1 MAATV
6 ALAQRNGQHEAE
18 VLDRPRSERQAEPM
32 TDPSGGVAAILA
44 QGIYEGGLPIEE
56 IFGLPV
62 HPLVVHA
69 AVVLIPLAS
78 LGLVLMAT
86 SIKRSKRYGAVVTAI
101 AGAAAVSA
109 FLAMA
114 SGRDLAERFGY
125 GDQQHFDL
133 GEWMPWVGLALFAN
147 CLLLWLVDKKP
158 SSRSFPGTMLA
169 IAGFVVAAVAT
180 GMTVWTGHL
189 GADLVW
195 GSA

>member
-1 MAATV
+1 
-6 ALAQRNGQHEAE
+6 
-18 VLDRPRSERQAEPM
+18 M

-109 FLAMA
+109 FLARA